1 MNISRKHRIVAV
13 VIGFF
18 VTFLASSIK
27 GSYQVY
33 FLDLVKLFGQ
43 GRDTFALTGAVF
55 GLVLGV
61 VSPFV
66 GWVCDRYGP
75 AKTIL
80 TGAFSTVL
88 AYLALSITVN
98 FWGFMFLFGVLAAYA
113 LAAMTFVPL
122 GLLIDKIF
130 QDDQKGMAYA
140 AITNGTSIGFMVLSP
155 LWVWLNTFV
164 PWQQISLCIAI
175 AFLLVVVPGVMWLS
189 RLFPNNA
196 SPQPGARIPDNNVLS
211 QLRRPIFI
219 LLAISF
225 AGCGASMAYIDVH
238 LVPMMQERL
247 SGEPTGAVL
256 VASTLSILG
265 AAELIGAFVVGW
277 LLRFSAPAMLLA
289 ILYTLRTFSMLIL
302 HSASDTWHYLAF
314 ATVFGLTYMGTVI
327 ITSVMC
333 LRCYGA
339 EIKGKMFGFLFTVHQ
354 LMVFLTAWLGGMT
367 YEFTQSYDLVTL
379 SVMGFCMLSVFV
391 GLILNRFEKKEVA
404 PSMA

>member
-1 MNISRKHRIVAV
+1 
-13 VIGFF
+13 
-18 VTFLASSIK
+18 
-27 GSYQVY
+27 
-33 FLDLVKLFGQ
+33 
-43 GRDTFALTGAVF
+43 
-55 GLVLGV
+55 
-61 VSPFV
+61 
-66 GWVCDRYGP
+66 
-75 AKTIL
+75 
-80 TGAFSTVL
+80 
-88 AYLALSITVN
+88 
-98 FWGFMFLFGVLAAYA
+98 
-113 LAAMTFVPL
+113 
-122 GLLIDKIF
+122 
-130 QDDQKGMAYA
+130 
-140 AITNGTSIGFMVLSP
+140 
-155 LWVWLNTFV
+155 
-164 PWQQISLCIAI
+164 
-175 AFLLVVVPGVMWLS
+175 
-189 RLFPNNA
+189 
-196 SPQPGARIPDNNVLS
+196 
-211 QLRRPIFI
+211 
-219 LLAISF
+219 
-225 AGCGASMAYIDVH
+225 
-238 LVPMMQERL
+238 MMQERL